1 MLIIAIMT
9 RSIRWTTTHQSVGR
23 KQLFPYFYSLLSLV
37 LASIHAPSFSVWQTA
52 EPVLY
57 LFFQP
62 NEVSIL
68 LSKHQTVLFL
78 FIQEII
84 SRVKRI
90 SFKPYW
96 IDFTL
101 LLIHSYIFWW
111 GSVVWSLYLTDNGH
125 ICIRYHP
132 DVCISLSYNSI
143 TYTRQQLFR
152 HNCNKTALPPS
163 WYYLAKFVN
172 KVITIPTNWYWGT
185 TLKNSA
191 RYSFSSK

>member
-1 MLIIAIMT
+1 MYLGKIESWLWKFSFILEQNYGIILNHHYLFLLATHILCWLMLIITIMN
-9 RSIRWTTTHQSVGR
+9 RSIRWTTTHKSVGR

-84 SRVKRI
+84 SRVQRI
-90 SFKPYW
+90 IFK
-96 IDFTL
+96 FT
-101 LLIHSYIFWW
+101 
-111 GSVVWSLYLTDNGH
+111 G
-125 ICIRYHP
+125 
-132 DVCISLSYNSI
+132 
-143 TYTRQQLFR
+143 
-152 HNCNKTALPPS
+152 
-163 WYYLAKFVN
+163 
-172 KVITIPTNWYWGT
+172 
-185 TLKNSA
+185 
-191 RYSFSSK
+191 

>member
-1 MLIIAIMT
+1 MYLGKIESWLWKFSFFQNRIMVSYLSIITYFFFSHTYFLLIDAHHHNHEQKHT
-9 RSIRWTTTHQSVGR
+9 LDNNTQVWGR

-68 LSKHQTVLFL
+68 LSKHQTVLCL

-90 SFKPYW
+90 NFR
-96 IDFTL
+96 FT
-101 LLIHSYIFWW
+101 
-111 GSVVWSLYLTDNGH
+111 G
-125 ICIRYHP
+125 
-132 DVCISLSYNSI
+132 
-143 TYTRQQLFR
+143 
-152 HNCNKTALPPS
+152 
-163 WYYLAKFVN
+163 
-172 KVITIPTNWYWGT
+172 
-185 TLKNSA
+185 
-191 RYSFSSK
+191 